1 MIMQTMERMRV
12 NKKIELNIEMKDF
25 GPIIEGKISLK
36 PLTLFVGPNNSG
48 KSYAAMLIHSIYETY
63 APTISIRDAPQHY
76 PRNLFLSR
84 DLALH
89 TIQKKF
95 ANERAALQE
104 QINNLGDSEEIEIPK
119 PLLDKITT
127 KILDKLYE
135 QRLSKEILRSYA
147 SPLNELIRIGKKSF
161 GLRIGFDSDG
171 VYVICKNK
179 QLKIEKHPELDVKIK
194 VGMTIFGK
202 GKRDIIQLSRGFR
215 ISEEGDKYLI
225 QINRGWKEADEMSDL
240 MDAIVRRCASN
251 IFKKA
256 AIPCYYLPAAR
267 SGILQGHK
275 ALTAS
280 MMKHAPLAG
289 IEKFSGIPT
298 FSGVVSDFIASII
311 DMPERKGIFYP
322 LAKEFEQELI
332 KGEIIV
338 RTRDEYLYPEIRYN
352 YHDAEIP
359 LHRASSTVS
368 ELAPL
373 FLYLK
378 YIIEPRSILIIEE
391 PEAHLHPANQRILA
405 KYLVR
410 LIRKGVYIIITTHS
424 EYLLEQLSNFI
435 MLSKIEPEKRVEE
448 YGYAED
454 DYLERDELAAYVFN
468 LDKTK
473 IGSRI
478 TEVEITEEDG
488 ISQEEFLKVHEV
500 LYEET
505 IKLRRYLDGDV

>member
-1 MIMQTMERMRV
+1 MIMQTMGRPRE

-63 APTISIRDAPQHY
+63 APTISIRDAPRHY
-76 PRNLFLSR
+76 PRNLFLFR
-84 DLALH
+84 DIGLH
-89 TIQKKF
+89 TIQKNF
-95 ANERAALQE
+95 ADERAVLE
-104 QINNLGDSEEIEIPK
+104 EHINSAEYGEEIELPK

-127 KILDKLYE
+127 KIFDKLYE
-135 QRLSKEILRSYA
+135 RRLNEEILRSYA

-179 QLKIEKHPELDVKIK
+179 QLKIEKYPESDIKIK
-194 VGMTIFGK
+194 VEVAEWLDRGLKTSRK
-202 GKRDIIQLSRGFR
+202 G
-215 ISEEGDKYLI
+215 EEYLI
-225 QINRGWKEADEMSDL
+225 QIDTVRLEGEGFRL

-280 MMKHAPLAG
+280 MMKNAPLAG

-311 DMPERKGIFYP
+311 DMPERKGTFYP

-338 RTRDEYLYPEIRYN
+338 RTRDEYLYPKIRYN

-378 YIIEPRSILIIEE
+378 YIIEPGSILIIEE